1 MGDPLTVQDI
11 IVILSSLVIV
21 AAALRITHRVIPHH
35 RREPSNDVAGFIF
48 AAVGVLYAVPLAF
61 VVIAVWTNNDTA
73 KTTTFQ
79 EANELAGIY
88 WESRELPLPL
98 GSQLE
103 HDTLA
108 YAHTVIDEEW
118 PLLAHHQTSP
128 TATQLVYDIRNT
140 AFGFQPQNAQQQV
153 MFDHLVTHVDNLAEQ
168 RRARINQAGDS
179 VPGLLWV
186 VLIVG
191 GVLTVAFT
199 FLFGLYSSL
208 AHTLMVLIL
217 AGLVVVSLLVVKE
230 MSYPFSGT
238 TRVGP
243 EAFDVF
249 LSRLPAPR

>member
-1 MGDPLTVQDI
+1 MTVQDI
-11 IVILSSLVIV
+11 VIIVSTLVIV
-21 AAALRITHRVIPHH
+21 AAALRLTHRFIPHH

-61 VVIAVWTNNDTA
+61 VVIAVWTNNDGA
-73 KTTTFQ
+73 KQTTFQ

-88 WESRELPLPL
+88 WESRQMPLPT

-103 HDTLA
+103 HETLD
-108 YAHTVIDEEW
+108 YAHTVIDQEW

-128 TATQLVYDIRNT
+128 AATQLVYDIRNT
-140 AFGFQPQNAQQQV
+140 VFGFAPQNDQQQV
-153 MFDHLVTHVDNLAEQ
+153 MYDHLVTHVDNLAEQ

-186 VLIVG
+186 VLIGG
-191 GVLTVAFT
+191 GVLTVGFT
-199 FLFGLYSSL
+199 FLFGLSSSL
-208 AHTLMVLIL
+208 AHTLMVLTL

-230 MSYPFSGT
+230 MSYPFSGST
-238 TRVGP
+238 KVGP

>member
-1 MGDPLTVQDI
+1 MTVQDI
-11 IVILSSLVIV
+11 VIIVSSLVIV
-21 AAALRITHRVIPHH
+21 GAALRITHRFIPHH

-73 KTTTFQ
+73 KQTTFQ

-88 WESRELPLPL
+88 WESRQMPLPL

-103 HDTLA
+103 HETLD
-108 YAHTVIDEEW
+108 YAHTVIDDEW
-118 PLLAHHQTSP
+118 PLLARHQTAP
-128 TATQLVYDIRNT
+128 AATQLVYEIRNSV
-140 AFGFQPQNAQQQV
+140 FSFSPQDAQQQV
-153 MFDHLVTHVDNLAEQ
+153 MYDHLVTHVDNLAEQ

-186 VLIVG
+186 VLIG
-191 GVLTVAFT
+191 GAVLTVAFT
-199 FLFGLYSSL
+199 FLFGLSSSL
-208 AHTLMVLIL
+208 AHTLMVLTL
-217 AGLVVVSLLVVKE
+217 TGLVVVSLVVVKE
-230 MSYPFSGT
+230 MSYPFAGST
-238 TRVGP
+238 KVGP